1 LSNSCFGVAWLLD
14 ERPEEAVEELVVV
27 VVVVRE

>member
-1 LSNSCFGVAWLLD
+1 LSNLCFGVAWLLD

-27 VVVVRE
+27 VVRE

>member
-1 LSNSCFGVAWLLD
+1 LCFGVAWLLD

>member
-1 LSNSCFGVAWLLD
+1 LCFGVAWLLD

-27 VVVVRE
+27 VVVVVRE

>member
-1 LSNSCFGVAWLLD
+1 LCFGVAWLLD

-27 VVVVRE
+27 VVVVVVRE

>member
-1 LSNSCFGVAWLLD
+1 LCFGVAWLLD

-27 VVVVRE
+27 VVLVVVRE